1 MVLIS
6 ATNCILNRIT
16 FHLFLGGLTRWRAG
30 IKPSQAPD
38 KAVVTNLH
46 RKHQNITSPVWILWI
61 ALFDNLHINLQQYLH
76 IESVDTSECAISA
89 ARWWGQEPG
98 SWWPLDRSVC
108 IVIKISAAD
117 WRLDHG
123 AAGSCN
129 AVNTCCRCAS
139 AGATRGEILR
149 CLLVKRTQKGS
160 FAGLPKKFHKNGQ
173 DYLVIKLSTNL
184 DLDINDTCVSDN
196 LLEMYYDVVIIIII
210 IKTN

>member
-76 IESVDTSECAISA
+76 IESVDTSECGRSA
-89 ARWWGQEPG
+89 ERWWGQEPG

-129 AVNTCCRCAS
+129 AVNTG
-139 AGATRGEILR
+139 AGAHQPGPPGEKHYAVYLLREHRKEVLRDFPKNSTRM
-149 CLLVKRTQKGS
+149 VK
-160 FAGLPKKFHKNGQ
+160 
-173 DYLVIKLSTNL
+173 
-184 DLDINDTCVSDN
+184 
-196 LLEMYYDVVIIIII
+196 IIWL
-210 IKTN
+210 